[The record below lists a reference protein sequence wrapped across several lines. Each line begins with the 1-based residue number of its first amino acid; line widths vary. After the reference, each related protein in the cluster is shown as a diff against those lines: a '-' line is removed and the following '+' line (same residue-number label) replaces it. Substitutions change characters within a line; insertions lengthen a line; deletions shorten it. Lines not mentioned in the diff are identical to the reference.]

1 MKKQR
6 IYISGPMTS
15 SDSEEQ
21 ARNVQAFHDCATLL
35 RASGCRPVNPANVW
49 PCKYPRIYRL
59 LKRVLGEDGAY
70 RTVLVYDLWLLSRSD
85 TICMI
90 DGWQLSR
97 GAKIEEGFAFR
108 LGIVRSHT
116 YDPKQQKLMPFQKGK
131 KKRKFD
137 DLQLVREA
145 AATVTDLS
153 EAAAAFAAL
162 GRSMSRMDGNNKKN
176 ELKRNK

>member
-1 MKKQR
+1 MKKKR

-21 ARNVQAFHDCATLL
+21 ERNVQAFHDCALLINSHTGL
-35 RASGCRPVNPANVW
+35 RAVNPANAW
-49 PCKYPRIYRL
+49 PCKHPRIYRL
-59 LKRVLGEDGAY
+59 MERLLGKDGAY

-90 DGWQLSR
+90 DGWQQSR

-116 YDPKQQKLMPFQKGK
+116 YDPKQQRLMPFQKGN
-131 KKRKFD
+131 KKRK
-137 DLQLVREA
+137 LAETKTNQ
-145 AATVTDLS
+145 
-153 EAAAAFAAL
+153 
-162 GRSMSRMDGNNKKN
+162 NK
-176 ELKRNK
+176 E

>member
-35 RASGCRPVNPANVW
+35 RASGCQPVNPANAW
-49 PCKYPRIYRL
+49 PCKYAWLYRL
-59 LKRVLGEDGAY
+59 MERMLGKERAY
-70 RTVLVYDLWLLSRSD
+70 RTVLVYDLWLLSHSD

-116 YDPKQQKLMPFQKGK
+116 YDSKQQRLMPFQKDK
-131 KKRKFD
+131 KKRK
-137 DLQLVREA
+137 LAETKPNQ
-145 AATVTDLS
+145 
-153 EAAAAFAAL
+153 
-162 GRSMSRMDGNNKKN
+162 NK
-176 ELKRNK
+176 E

>member
-6 IYISGPMTS
+6 IYISGAMTAPTQ
-15 SDSEEQ
+15 EEQ

-35 RASGCRPVNPANVW
+35 RASGCQPVNPANVW
-49 PCKYPRIYRL
+49 PCKHPRIYRL
-59 LKRVLGEDGAY
+59 MERLLGEDGAY

-85 TICMI
+85 NICMI
-90 DGWQLSR
+90 DGWQKSR

-131 KKRKFD
+131 KKHKLD
-137 DLQLVREA
+137 EQQPVSEVA
-145 AATVTDLS
+145 AAVT
-153 EAAAAFAAL
+153 AL
-162 GRSMSRMDGNNKKN
+162 GNAMSRMGGSNKKN

>member
-35 RASGCRPVNPANVW
+35 RASGCRPVNPANVL
-49 PCKYPRIYRL
+49 PCKHPRIYRL
-59 LKRVLGEDGAY
+59 LERLLGEERAY
-70 RTVLVYDLWLLSRSD
+70 RTILLYDLWLLSRSD

-116 YDPKQQKLMPFQKGK
+116 YDQKQKKLMPFQKDK
-131 KKRKFD
+131 KKRK
-137 DLQLVREA
+137 LE
-145 AATVTDLS
+145 TT
-153 EAAAAFAAL
+153 
-162 GRSMSRMDGNNKKN
+162 NK
-176 ELKRNK
+176 E

>member
-6 IYISGPMTS
+6 IYISGAMTAPTQ
-15 SDSEEQ
+15 EEQ
-21 ARNVQAFHDCATLL
+21 ERNVQAFHDCALLINSHTVL
-35 RASGCRPVNPANVW
+35 RAVNPANAW
-49 PCKYPRIYRL
+49 PCRFPRLYRAME
-59 LKRVLGEDGAY
+59 RVLGKERAY

-116 YDPKQQKLMPFQKGK
+116 YDPNQQKLMPFQKGK
-131 KKRKFD
+131 KKRK
-137 DLQLVREA
+137 LAETKPNQ
-145 AATVTDLS
+145 
-153 EAAAAFAAL
+153 
-162 GRSMSRMDGNNKKN
+162 NK
-176 ELKRNK
+176 E

>member
-1 MKKQR
+1 MKHQKV
-6 IYISGPMTS
+6 YISGPMTS
-15 SDSEEQ
+15 GDSEEQ
-21 ARNVQAFHDCATLL
+21 ARNVQAFHDCAALL

-59 LKRVLGEDGAY
+59 LERLLGEDAAY

-85 TICMI
+85 SICMI

-116 YDPKQQKLMPFQKGK
+116 YDPKQQKLMPFQKDR
-131 KKRKFD
+131 KKRK
-137 DLQLVREA
+137 LTETKTNQ
-145 AATVTDLS
+145 
-153 EAAAAFAAL
+153 
-162 GRSMSRMDGNNKKN
+162 NK
-176 ELKRNK
+176 E

>member
-49 PCKYPRIYRL
+49 PCKFPRLYRAMEYL
-59 LKRVLGEDGAY
+59 LGKERAY

-85 TICMI
+85 NICMI
-90 DGWQLSR
+90 DRWQLSR

-116 YDPKQQKLMPFQKGK
+116 YDPMQQKLMPFQKGK
-131 KKRKFD
+131 KKRKLDEQQPF
-137 DLQLVREA
+137 
-145 AATVTDLS
+145 S
-153 EAAAAFAAL
+153 EVSAAAAVL
-162 GRSMSRMDGNNKKN
+162 GKTMGRMSGNNKKN

>member
-49 PCKYPRIYRL
+49 PCKHPRIYRL
-59 LKRVLGEDGAY
+59 LEHVLGKDGAY

-85 TICMI
+85 NICMI
-90 DGWQLSR
+90 DGWQQSR

-131 KKRKFD
+131 KKHK
-137 DLQLVREA
+137 LAETKPNQ
-145 AATVTDLS
+145 
-153 EAAAAFAAL
+153 
-162 GRSMSRMDGNNKKN
+162 NK
-176 ELKRNK
+176 E

>member
-21 ARNVQAFHDCATLL
+21 ARNVQAFHDCDTLL
-35 RASGCRPVNPANVW
+35 RASGFRPVNPANVC
-49 PCKYPRIYRL
+49 PCKYPHIYRL
-59 LKRVLGEDGAY
+59 MERVLGKERAY

-85 TICMI
+85 SICMI

-131 KKRKFD
+131 KKRKLD
-137 DLQLVREA
+137 EQQPV
-145 AATVTDLS
+145 S
-153 EAAAAFAAL
+153 EAAAAVAAL
-162 GRSMSRMDGNNKKN
+162 GKAMSRMGGSNKKN

>member
-1 MKKQR
+1 MKHQKV
-6 IYISGPMTS
+6 YISGPMTS

-21 ARNVQAFHDCATLL
+21 ERNVQAFHDCALLL

-49 PCKYPRIYRL
+49 PCKHPWLYRVME
-59 LKRVLGEDGAY
+59 RVLGKDGAY
-70 RTVLVYDLWLLSRSD
+70 RTVLVYDHWLLSRSD

-90 DGWQLSR
+90 DGWQQSR

-108 LGIVRSHT
+108 LGILRSHT

-131 KKRKFD
+131 KKRK
-137 DLQLVREA
+137 LGEQQSV
-145 AATVTDLS
+145 S
-153 EAAAAFAAL
+153 EAAAAIAAL
-162 GRSMSRMDGNNKKN
+162 GKAISRMGCSNKKN

>member
-35 RASGCRPVNPANVW
+35 RASGCRPVNPANCW
-49 PCKYPRIYRL
+49 ACRFKWLYKAMERL
-59 LKRVLGEDGAY
+59 LGKDGAY

-90 DGWQLSR
+90 DGWQQSR

-116 YDPKQQKLMPFQKGK
+116 YDPKQQKLMPFLPGK
-131 KKRKFD
+131 KKRKLD
-137 DLQLVREA
+137 EQQAV
-145 AATVTDLS
+145 S
-153 EAAAAFAAL
+153 EAAAAVAAL
-162 GRSMSRMDGNNKKN
+162 GNAMSRMGGSNKKK
-176 ELKRNK
+176 EFKRNK

>member
-1 MKKQR
+1 MKNQR

-35 RASGCRPVNPANVW
+35 RASGCQPVNPARCW
-49 PCKYPRIYRL
+49 ACRFKWLYRL
-59 LKRVLGEDGAY
+59 LERVLGKDGAY

-90 DGWQLSR
+90 DRWQLSR

-116 YDPKQQKLMPFQKGK
+116 YDPRQQKLMPFLPGK
-131 KKRKFD
+131 KKRKLD
-137 DLQLVREA
+137 EQQPVSEVA
-145 AATVTDLS
+145 AAI
-153 EAAAAFAAL
+153 AAL
-162 GRSMSRMDGNNKKN
+162 GNAISRMGGSNKKN
-176 ELKRNK
+176 ELNRNK

>member
-35 RASGCRPVNPANVW
+35 RASGCRPVNPARCW
-49 PCKYPRIYRL
+49 ACRFKWLYKAMERM
-59 LKRVLGEDGAY
+59 LGKDGAY

-90 DGWQLSR
+90 DGWQQSR

-116 YDPKQQKLMPFQKGK
+116 YDPKQQKLMPFLPGK
-131 KKRKFD
+131 KKCK
-137 DLQLVREA
+137 LE
-145 AATVTDLS
+145 TS
-153 EAAAAFAAL
+153 KP
-162 GRSMSRMDGNNKKN
+162 KKN
-176 ELKRNK
+176 A

>member
-1 MKKQR
+1 MRKQR

-35 RASGCRPVNPANVW
+35 RASGCRPVNPARCW
-49 PCKYPRIYRL
+49 ACRFKWLYRL
-59 LKRVLGEDGAY
+59 MERVLGEDGAY

-85 TICMI
+85 NICMI

-116 YDPKQQKLMPFQKGK
+116 YDPKQRKLMPFQKGK
-131 KKRKFD
+131 KKRK
-137 DLQLVREA
+137 LE
-145 AATVTDLS
+145 TTKP
-153 EAAAAFAAL
+153 
-162 GRSMSRMDGNNKKN
+162 KKN
-176 ELKRNK
+176 A

>member
-6 IYISGPMTS
+6 IYISGAMTAPTQ
-15 SDSEEQ
+15 EEQ
-21 ARNVQAFHDCATLL
+21 ERNVQAFHDCATLL
-35 RASGCRPVNPANVW
+35 RASGCRPVNPANAW
-49 PCKYPRIYRL
+49 PCKFPRLYRAMERL
-59 LKRVLGEDGAY
+59 LGEDGAY

-116 YDPKQQKLMPFQKGK
+116 YDPKQQRLMPFQKDK
-131 KKRKFD
+131 KKRKLD
-137 DLQLVREA
+137 EQQPV
-145 AATVTDLS
+145 S
-153 EAAAAFAAL
+153 EAAAAVAAL
-162 GRSMSRMDGNNKKN
+162 GKAMSRMGGSNKKN

>member
-1 MKKQR
+1 MRKQR
-6 IYISGPMTS
+6 IYISGAMTAPTQ
-15 SDSEEQ
+15 EEQ

-35 RASGCRPVNPANVW
+35 RASGFRPVNPANAW
-49 PCKYPRIYRL
+49 PCRRAWLYRL
-59 LKRVLGEDGAY
+59 IERLLGEDGAY

-131 KKRKFD
+131 KKHK
-137 DLQLVREA
+137 LE
-145 AATVTDLS
+145 TS
-153 EAAAAFAAL
+153 
-162 GRSMSRMDGNNKKN
+162 NK
-176 ELKRNK
+176 E

>member
-35 RASGCRPVNPANVW
+35 RTSGCRPVNPANVLACRW
-49 PCKYPRIYRL
+49 PRIYRL
-59 LKRVLGEDGAY
+59 LERLLGKDGAY
-70 RTVLVYDLWLLSRSD
+70 RTVLLYDLWLLSRSD
-85 TICMI
+85 SICMI

-116 YDPKQQKLMPFQKGK
+116 YDPKQQKLMPFQKDK
-131 KKRKFD
+131 KKRK
-137 DLQLVREA
+137 LTETKPNQ
-145 AATVTDLS
+145 
-153 EAAAAFAAL
+153 
-162 GRSMSRMDGNNKKN
+162 NK
-176 ELKRNK
+176 E

>member
-1 MKKQR
+1 MKHQKV
-6 IYISGPMTS
+6 YISGPMTS

-21 ARNVQAFHDCATLL
+21 ERNVQAFHDCALLL
-35 RASGCRPVNPANVW
+35 RATGCRPVNPANAW
-49 PCKYPRIYRL
+49 PCKFPRIYRL
-59 LKRVLGEDGAY
+59 MERVLGKDGAY

-85 TICMI
+85 SICMI

-131 KKRKFD
+131 KKRKLD
-137 DLQLVREA
+137 EQQSV
-145 AATVTDLS
+145 S
-153 EAAAAFAAL
+153 EAAAAIAAL
-162 GRSMSRMDGNNKKN
+162 GKAISRMGCGNKKN
-176 ELKRNK
+176 KLKRNK

>member
-15 SDSEEQ
+15 SNSEEQ

-35 RASGCRPVNPANVW
+35 RASGCRPVNPANVLACRW
-49 PCKYPRIYRL
+49 PCIYRL
-59 LKRVLGEDGAY
+59 LERMLGEDGAY
-70 RTVLVYDLWLLSRSD
+70 RTILLYDLWLLSRSD

-90 DGWQLSR
+90 DKWQLSR

-116 YDPKQQKLMPFQKGK
+116 YDPKQQKLMPFLPSK
-131 KKRKFD
+131 KKRKLD
-137 DLQLVREA
+137 EQQPV
-145 AATVTDLS
+145 S
-153 EAAAAFAAL
+153 EAAAAVAAL
-162 GRSMSRMDGNNKKN
+162 GNAMSRMGGSNKK
-176 ELKRNK
+176 E

>member
-1 MKKQR
+1 MRHQKV
-6 IYISGPMTS
+6 YISGPMTS

-21 ARNVQAFHDCATLL
+21 ERNVQAFHDCALLL

-49 PCKYPRIYRL
+49 PCKHAWLYRAME
-59 LKRVLGEDGAY
+59 RVLGKDGAY

-90 DGWQLSR
+90 DGWQQSR

-108 LGIVRSHT
+108 LGILRSHT
-116 YDPKQQKLMPFQKGK
+116 YGPKQQKLMPFQKGK
-131 KKRKFD
+131 KKRKLD
-137 DLQLVREA
+137 EQQSV
-145 AATVTDLS
+145 S
-153 EAAAAFAAL
+153 EAAAAIAAL
-162 GRSMSRMDGNNKKN
+162 GKAISRMGCSNKKN